1 MPFIHVTWL
10 PKACRTASTRK
21 EVADAIIKAVT
32 AVKSADIAPENLV
45 VRFSESVGGFPL
57 PKGYSEKYVRGMTAS
72 LPGHRPRHI
81 VSHYLRPSTLAMQPR
96 PFGAGQGTMR
106 PQARMDGEC
115 CQHWRRVY
123 MVARRTEGNPRR
135 GWDCI
140 SISELWPIAAPA
152 WGKPCQARSGRCDLA
167 GIGLRMPGPIKATTT
182 LR

>member
-72 LPGHRPRHI
+72 LPGYRPRHI
-81 VSHYLRPSTLAMQPR
+81 ASHYLRPSTLAMQPR

-106 PQARMDGEC
+106 PHGWGMLSALETRVHGREAYGRKSPARMGL
-115 CQHWRRVY
+115 Y
-123 MVARRTEGNPRR
+123 
-135 GWDCI
+135 
-140 SISELWPIAAPA
+140 L
-152 WGKPCQARSGRCDLA
+152 DL
-167 GIGLRMPGPIKATTT
+167 
-182 LR
+182 

>member
-57 PKGYSEKYVRGMTAS
+57 PKGFSEKYARARNDSHIAS
-72 LPGHRPRHI
+72 R
-81 VSHYLRPSTLAMQPR
+81 YLRSSTLAMQPR

-106 PQARMDGEC
+106 PQAHGLWVLRAFISC
-115 CQHWRRVY
+115 SAATLQATCAQ
-123 MVARRTEGNPRR
+123 PRSKLQLT
-135 GWDCI
+135 D
-140 SISELWPIAAPA
+140 SA
-152 WGKPCQARSGRCDLA
+152 KHTHD
-167 GIGLRMPGPIKATTT
+167 
-182 LR
+182 

>member
-57 PKGYSEKYVRGMTAS
+57 PKGYSEKYARRMTATS
-72 LPGHRPRHI
+72 PLVRR
-81 VSHYLRPSTLAMQPR
+81 YLRSSTLAMQPR

-106 PQARMDGEC
+106 PQAHGLGASC
-115 CQHWRRVY
+115 FHFVFRRY
-123 MVARRTEGNPRR
+123 ALPY
-135 GWDCI
+135 
-140 SISELWPIAAPA
+140 
-152 WGKPCQARSGRCDLA
+152 
-167 GIGLRMPGPIKATTT
+167 
-182 LR
+182 